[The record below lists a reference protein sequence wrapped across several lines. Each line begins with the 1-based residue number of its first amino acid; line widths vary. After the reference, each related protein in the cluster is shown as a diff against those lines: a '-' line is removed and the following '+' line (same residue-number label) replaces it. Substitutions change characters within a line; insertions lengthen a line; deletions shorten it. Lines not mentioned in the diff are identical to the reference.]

1 MDDQEHARAH
11 DRSHDSADGG
21 GSTREGRQ
29 RDRRVRVGLLTD
41 PGVPTDLAAAL
52 VPDLPGVLAA
62 QVDDAT
68 KWVVST
74 ETREIP
80 LNDMGRVPL
89 ESLAQ
94 EHRKRQE
101 WDVMIVVTDLPR
113 RVGTRPVATV
123 LIARARSGMVS
134 LPGLGAVGVHRRARQ
149 ALVHLV
155 RALTGRELGSD
166 GGRPPGIPRF
176 SPLRY
181 MSAEEDADVHLALV
195 GLRGRLRLLAG
206 MVRDNRPWRL
216 VPHLSSATAAA
227 VATSAY
233 AIVTTSFWSMAASLS
248 PLRLLL
254 ISLVAILAM
263 ATWLI
268 TYNRLWDRADDRD
281 ARAKA
286 VLYNAA
292 TAITIVFGVSCMYVL
307 LYLAGLLAALALID
321 PGYFSSQLQRPSS
334 FGAYLKL
341 VWLAS
346 SVGIVAG
353 ALGSSLESEEAVRDA
368 TYGRRELE
376 RRRGILAGDD
386 WHRGGHDKGA

>member
-1 MDDQEHARAH
+1 MDDRAH
-11 DRSHDSADGG
+11 DRSPDETGG
-21 GSTREGRQ
+21 GEPTRGGRQ
-29 RDRRVRVGLLTD
+29 RGRRVRVGLLAD
-41 PGVPTDLAAAL
+41 PGVPTDLAAGL

-68 KWVVST
+68 EWVVST
-74 ETREIP
+74 ETHEIP
-80 LNDMGRVPL
+80 LDEQGLVPL

-94 EHRKRQE
+94 EHRDRQE
-101 WDVMIVVTDLPR
+101 WDLMIVVTDLPR

-123 LIARARSGMVS
+123 LITRAHGGMVS
-134 LPGLGAVGVHRRARQ
+134 LPGLGALGVHRRARR
-149 ALVHLV
+149 AIVHLV
-155 RALTGRELGSD
+155 RALTGHEHSSD
-166 GGRPPGIPRF
+166 GERPPDIPRL
-176 SPLRY
+176 SPLRHI
-181 MSAEEDADVHLALV
+181 SAEDDTDAHLALV

-227 VATSAY
+227 AATGAY
-233 AIVTTSFWSMAASLS
+233 AVVTTSFWTMAISLS

-268 TYNRLWDRADDRD
+268 TYNHLWDRPDDRD

-292 TAITIVFGVSCMYVL
+292 TAITIIFGVTCMYVL
-307 LYLAGLLAALALID
+307 LYLAALLAALALID
-321 PGYFSSQLQRPSS
+321 PGYFSSQLHRPAS
-334 FGAYLKL
+334 FGTYLKL

-368 TYGRRELE
+368 TYGKRELE
-376 RRRGILAGDD
+376 RRRGRKASS
-386 WHRGGHDKGA
+386 K

>member
-1 MDDQEHARAH
+1 MT
-11 DRSHDSADGG
+11 
-21 GSTREGRQ
+21 TRDERQ
-29 RDRRVRVGLLTD
+29 RGRVRVGLLAD
-41 PGVPTDLAAAL
+41 PGVPSDLAADL
-52 VPDLPGVLAA
+52 VADLPGVLAA
-62 QVDDAT
+62 QVDGAIE
-68 KWVVST
+68 WVVST
-74 ETREIP
+74 WTSEIP
-80 LNDMGRVPL
+80 LDEEGLVPL
-89 ESLAQ
+89 ESLSQ
-94 EHRKRQE
+94 EHSERHE

-113 RVGTRPVATV
+113 RVGTSPVAAV
-123 LIARARSGMVS
+123 LSGQASSGMVS
-134 LPGLGAVGVHRRARQ
+134 LPGLGALGVRRRARR
-149 ALVHLV
+149 AIVHLV
-155 RALTGRELGSD
+155 RKLTGHGDRSD
-166 GGRPPGIPRF
+166 EDRPPDVPRF
-176 SPLRY
+176 SPLRHV
-181 MSAEEDADVHLALV
+181 SAEGDSDAHLALV

-227 VATSAY
+227 AATGAY
-233 AIVTTSFWSMAASLS
+233 AIVTTSFWSMAVSLS

-268 TYNRLWDRADDRD
+268 VYNHVWDRPDDQD

-292 TAITIVFGVSCMYVL
+292 TVLTMILGVTCMYVL

-321 PGYFSSQLQRPSS
+321 PGYFSSQLQRPAS
-334 FGAYLKL
+334 FGTYLKL

-353 ALGSSLESEEAVRDA
+353 ALGSSFESEESVRKA

-376 RRRGILAGDD
+376 RQRG
-386 WHRGGHDKGA
+386 RETSST

>member
-1 MDDQEHARAH
+1 MDGHRH
-11 DRSHDSADGG
+11 
-21 GSTREGRQ
+21 
-29 RDRRVRVGLLTD
+29 RVRVGMLVD
-41 PGVPTDLAAAL
+41 PGAPTDLAAAL
-52 VPDLPGVLAA
+52 VPVLPDVLAA
-62 QVDDAT
+62 QVDDT
-68 KWVVST
+68 TEWVVST

-80 LNDMGRVPL
+80 LDDQGLVPL

-94 EHRKRQE
+94 EHRAEQE

-113 RVGTRPVATV
+113 RVGTRPVAAILTT
-123 LIARARSGMVS
+123 RARSGMVS
-134 LPGLGAVGVHRRARQ
+134 LPGLGALAVRRRARQ
-149 ALVHLV
+149 AVVDLV
-155 RALTGRELGSD
+155 RALTGRESGSE

-181 MSAEEDADVHLALV
+181 MSGEEDADAHLALV

-227 VATSAY
+227 AATGAY

-263 ATWLI
+263 TVWLI
-268 TYNRLWDRADDRD
+268 SYNHLWDRTDDRD

-292 TAITIVFGVSCMYVL
+292 TAITIIIGVTCMYVL
-307 LYLAGLLAALALID
+307 LYLVGLLAALALID
-321 PGYFSSQLQRPSS
+321 PGYFSSQLQRPASP
-334 FGAYLKL
+334 GAYLKL

-353 ALGSSLESEEAVRDA
+353 ALGSSLESEEAVRRA

-376 RRRGILAGDD
+376 RQ
-386 WHRGGHDKGA
+386 RGGDASST

>member
-1 MDDQEHARAH
+1 MDDRAH
-11 DRSHDSADGG
+11 DRAHDRADGG
-21 GSTREGRQ
+21 GSTRRGRQ
-29 RDRRVRVGLLTD
+29 RGRRVRVGLLAD
-41 PGVPTDLAAAL
+41 PGVSTDLAAAL
-52 VPDLPGVLAA
+52 VPDVPGVLAA
-62 QVDDAT
+62 QVDNAT
-68 KWVVST
+68 EWVVST

-80 LNDMGRVPL
+80 LNEQGLVPL

-94 EHRKRQE
+94 EHRTRQE

-123 LIARARSGMVS
+123 LIARAGSGMVS
-134 LPGLGAVGVHRRARQ
+134 LPGLGALGVRRRARQ
-149 ALVHLV
+149 AIVELV
-155 RALTGRELGSD
+155 RALTGHACGSE
-166 GGRPPGIPRF
+166 GERPPGIPRF
-176 SPLRY
+176 SSLRY
-181 MSAEEDADVHLALV
+181 MSAEDDADAHLALV

-227 VATSAY
+227 AATGAY
-233 AIVTTSFWSMAASLS
+233 AIVTTSFWTMAASLS

-254 ISLVAILAM
+254 ISFVAILAM

-268 TYNRLWDRADDRD
+268 TYNHLWDRADDRD

-292 TAITIVFGVSCMYVL
+292 TAITIVIGVTCMYVL

-321 PGYFSSQLQRPSS
+321 PGYFSSELHQPAS

-368 TYGRRELE
+368 TYGRRELA
-376 RRRGILAGDD
+376 RRRGRNASS
-386 WHRGGHDKGA
+386 K

>member
-1 MDDQEHARAH
+1 MDDRSH
-11 DRSHDSADGG
+11 DRSHDWADGG
-21 GSTREGRQ
+21 GSTREGPR
-29 RDRRVRVGLLTD
+29 RGRRVRVGLLAD
-41 PGVPTDLAAAL
+41 PGVSTDLAAAL

-62 QVDDAT
+62 QVDDAAE
-68 KWVVST
+68 WVVTT

-80 LNDMGRVPL
+80 LDEQGLVPL

-94 EHRKRQE
+94 EHRERQE

-113 RVGTRPVATV
+113 RVGTRPIITV
-123 LIARARSGMVS
+123 LITRASSGMVS
-134 LPGLGAVGVHRRARQ
+134 LPGLGALRVRRRARR
-149 ALVHLV
+149 AIVHLV
-155 RALTGRELGSD
+155 RALTGHEHRSD
-166 GGRPPGIPRF
+166 KGRPPDIPRF
-176 SPLRY
+176 SPLRHI
-181 MSAEEDADVHLALV
+181 SAEDDTDAHLALV

-227 VATSAY
+227 AATGAY
-233 AIVTTSFWSMAASLS
+233 AIVTTSFWTMAASLS

-254 ISLVAILAM
+254 IALVAILAM

-268 TYNRLWDRADDRD
+268 TYNHLWDRAEDRD

-292 TAITIVFGVSCMYVL
+292 TAITIIVGVTCMYVL
-307 LYLAGLLAALALID
+307 LYLVGLLAALALID
-321 PGYFSSQLQRPSS
+321 PGYFSEQLHSPAT

-346 SVGIVAG
+346 S
-353 ALGSSLESEEAVRDA
+353 
-368 TYGRRELE
+368 
-376 RRRGILAGDD
+376 
-386 WHRGGHDKGA
+386 

>member
-1 MDDQEHARAH
+1 MDDRAR
-11 DRSHDSADGG
+11 DRSPDRVGG
-21 GSTREGRQ
+21 GRSTREGKPGG
-29 RDRRVRVGLLTD
+29 RRIRVGLLAD
-41 PGVPTDLAAAL
+41 PGAPTDLAAAL
-52 VPDLPGVLAA
+52 LPDLSEVLAA

-68 KWVVST
+68 EWVVGS

-80 LNDMGRVPL
+80 LDEQGLVPL

-94 EHRKRQE
+94 EHRERQE

-113 RVGTRPVATV
+113 RVGTRPIATV
-123 LIARARSGMVS
+123 LVERARSGMVS
-134 LPGLGAVGVHRRARQ
+134 LPGLGALRVRRRARR
-149 ALVHLV
+149 AVVHLV
-155 RALTGRELGSD
+155 RALTGHEHHSD
-166 GGRPPGIPRF
+166 GERPADIPPL
-176 SPLRY
+176 SPLRHV
-181 MSAEEDADVHLALV
+181 DADEDTDAHLALV

-227 VATSAY
+227 AATGAY
-233 AIVTTSFWSMAASLS
+233 AIVTTSFWMMSASLS

-254 ISLVAILAM
+254 ISVVAIVAM

-268 TYNRLWDRADDRD
+268 TYNHLWDRPPDKD

-292 TAITIVFGVSCMYVL
+292 TVITMILGVTCMYVL

-321 PGYFSSQLQRPSS
+321 PGYFSSQLQRPPS

-353 ALGSSLESEEAVRDA
+353 ALGSSLESEEAVRKA

-376 RRRGILAGDD
+376 RQRG
-386 WHRGGHDKGA
+386 REESSK

>member
-1 MDDQEHARAH
+1 MDDRTR
-11 DRSHDSADGG
+11 DRSSAPADGG
-21 GSTREGRQ
+21 GARGQ
-29 RDRRVRVGLLTD
+29 RPRVRVGLLAD
-41 PGVPTDLAAAL
+41 PGVPSDLVAAL
-52 VPDLPGVLAA
+52 LPHLPEVLAA

-68 KWVVST
+68 EWVVST
-74 ETREIP
+74 WTSEIP
-80 LNDMGRVPL
+80 LDDRGSVPL
-89 ESLAQ
+89 DSLWEQ
-94 EHRKRQE
+94 HSERQG

-113 RVGTRPVATV
+113 RVGTRPVVTV
-123 LIARARSGMVS
+123 QSRSAGSGLVS
-134 LPGLGAVGVHRRARQ
+134 LPGLGALCVRRRARR
-149 ALVHLV
+149 AIVHLV
-155 RALTGRELGSD
+155 RTLSGHEHRSEE
-166 GGRPPGIPRF
+166 GRPPDVPRF
-176 SPLRY
+176 SPLRRVTRDDDDT
-181 MSAEEDADVHLALV
+181 DAHLALV

-227 VATSAY
+227 AATGAY
-233 AIVTTSFWSMAASLS
+233 AVVTTSFWTMAVSLS

-254 ISLVAILAM
+254 ISMVAVLAM

-268 TYNRLWDRADDRD
+268 VYNHLWDSPDEEA

-292 TAITIVFGVSCMYVL
+292 TVITMIFGVACMYVL

-321 PGYFSSQLQRPSS
+321 PGYFSSQLNRPAS
-334 FGAYLKL
+334 FGSYLKL

-353 ALGSSLESEEAVRDA
+353 ALGSSLESEEAVRRA

-376 RRRGILAGDD
+376 RQRGREASST
-386 WHRGGHDKGA
+386 